1 MEVHLGGDD
10 SSNGQA
16 IGYWGVPHAR
26 PLCIEIRHVKGF
38 PKWDPQVTTDFKTKM
53 DSFWMIWGI
62 TILGN
67 LQLNNWRNRL
77 TLVTCSLSCQQAT
90 TPSPWTE
97 YGGLELPLPA
107 KHTSPAWWG
116 SKIWS
121 FHLIFRARFPL
132 PPGWWAKK
140 GTLGSELENGSYI
153 TIYNHHKTIY
163 GNVGKL
169 KHIT

>member
-16 IGYWGVPHAR
+16 IGHWGVPHAR
-26 PLCIEIRHVKGF
+26 PLCIEKNDMFHGV
-38 PKWDPQVTTDFKTKM
+38 PKMGDPQVTTDLKTKM

-67 LQLNNWRNRL
+67 LQLNNWTNRL
-77 TLVTCSLSCQQAT
+77 TVVTCSLSCQQAT

-121 FHLIFRARFPL
+121 FHL
-132 PPGWWAKK
+132 KK
-140 GTLGSELENGSYI
+140 STFHFHQGDGLKKERWEVSW
-153 TIYNHHKTIY
+153 
-163 GNVGKL
+163 NVGKL